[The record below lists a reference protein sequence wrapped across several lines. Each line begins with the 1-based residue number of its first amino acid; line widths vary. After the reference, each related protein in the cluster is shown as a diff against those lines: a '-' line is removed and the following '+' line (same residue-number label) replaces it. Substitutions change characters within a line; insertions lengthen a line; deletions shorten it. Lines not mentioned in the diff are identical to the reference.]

1 MYVNVSLILFVGFLG
16 LEMFVFSAFLDWH
29 QSSPSGSNVL
39 NFLSRKFSI
48 LRVRASSLNAQ
59 ATNIAISDDVTG
71 SIVIDIIPTHSLWH
85 LH

>member
-1 MYVNVSLILFVGFLG
+1 MNVSFIFIVGFAGFEVL
-16 LEMFVFSAFLDWH
+16 VFPAFLDWH
-29 QSSPSGSNVL
+29 QSSPAGSNVL

-48 LRVRASSLNAQ
+48 LRVRASSRNAQ

-71 SIVIDIIPTHSLWH
+71 SMVIDIIPTHSLLH